1 MWGNK
6 RNIFNSTDLE
16 AIITSNQNGFLAND
30 NTKSALAN
38 KVNHPV
44 EIALKAESLCKTYD
58 GNHLAAK
65 DVSFSVKMGEVKMDN

>member
-1 MWGNK
+1 MGNE

-16 AIITSNQNGFLAND
+16 AIITSNQKGFLANG

-38 KVNHPV
+38 KVKNPV

-58 GNHLAAK
+58 GNHLAIK
-65 DVSFSVKMGEVKMDN
+65 NVSFSVKMGEVKMHN